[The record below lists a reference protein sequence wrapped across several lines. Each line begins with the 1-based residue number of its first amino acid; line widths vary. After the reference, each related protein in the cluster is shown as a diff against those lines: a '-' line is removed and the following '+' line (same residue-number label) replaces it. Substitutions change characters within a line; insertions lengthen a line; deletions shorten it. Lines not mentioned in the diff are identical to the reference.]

1 MPRLEGGIDFFKSGT
16 WLMQFLVLLLR
27 NTVATRWIFV
37 VNSLASCGSMVAT
50 HRGGLSAYPLRIR
63 RILNDFV
70 AIKNGTLGRF
80 VSQAAI
86 GKTSW
91 QTSVFRDSKS
101 QCYLLPIKASVRTL
115 EGLKE
120 NCSYEVSV
128 TVGQRE

>member
-1 MPRLEGGIDFFKSGT
+1 MPRLEGDIDFFKSGT

-80 VSQAAI
+80 VSRPLSGKQA
-86 GKTSW
+86 GKRLFSETPSPNVICFP
-91 QTSVFRDSKS
+91 SRRVFARWKD
-101 QCYLLPIKASVRTL
+101 
-115 EGLKE
+115 
-120 NCSYEVSV
+120 
-128 TVGQRE
+128 